1 MKLAL
6 IVVQVTLGSGGV
18 ELWADVAEVVALL
31 GPVPTLSCRQPFF
44 VNYIL
49 KLPVSG

>member
-6 IVVQVTLGSGGV
+6 VVVLVTLGSGGV
-18 ELWADVAEVVALL
+18 ELRAVVAAVVALL
-31 GPVPTLSCRQPFF
+31 GPVPTLSCRHPFF
-44 VNYIL
+44 ANYIL